1 MRTTRSSFLSLVVI
15 RFCEGFP
22 GPGQSCLV
30 TASQSSRAAPQR
42 VGCALVI
49 VLGWICDLRSA
60 KQNDHRDRDWR
71 LHWQADDRRDK
82 CVRLTRLR
90 RHDDQLDLEVRRG
103 VLVPN
108 VSAGIKVTG
117 PGVQCLR
124 LGDNH
129 ELPFGAPRDPM
140 TGRRG
145 FLISR
150 RISAQGKA
158 SPEGVRATTSHGP
171 SGEVASSVS
180 YQRVR
185 EARIDGGAMSRPST
199 CRRLG
204 PAWFGHH
211 PQEVRAW

>member
-1 MRTTRSSFLSLVVI
+1 M
-15 RFCEGFP
+15 
-22 GPGQSCLV
+22 

-90 RHDDQLDLEVRRG
+90 RHGDQLDLEVRRG

-108 VSAGIKVTG
+108 VSAGIVVTG
-117 PGVQCLR
+117 PECSASGSVIITSSLSAPPAIRMTRPGV
-124 LGDNH
+124 
-129 ELPFGAPRDPM
+129 
-140 TGRRG
+140 
-145 FLISR
+145 LISR
-150 RISAQGKA
+150 RIPAQGKA

-204 PAWFGHH
+204 PAWLGHH
-211 PQEVRAW
+211 AQEVRAWSTV